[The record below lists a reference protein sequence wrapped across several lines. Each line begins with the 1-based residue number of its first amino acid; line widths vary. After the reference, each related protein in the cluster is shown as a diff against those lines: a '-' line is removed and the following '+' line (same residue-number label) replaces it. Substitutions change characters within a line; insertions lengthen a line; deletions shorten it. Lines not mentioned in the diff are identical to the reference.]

1 MYLIDSNILIYH
13 LNKGIPE
20 NSRKKLRQI
29 FQNHFNI
36 SVVTKMEF
44 LGFKMYTED
53 SFAKASQLLTFAS
66 VISLDD
72 TIVDKVISLKRER
85 TIKLPD
91 AIIAATAMKNNW
103 ILVTRNEKDFKGID
117 LDIYNPFQEARETV
131 HL

>member
-1 MYLIDSNILIYH
+1 MGEDLMYLIDSNILIYH
-13 LNKGIPE
+13 INKDIPE
-20 NSRKKLRQI
+20 NSRGKLKQI

-44 LGFKMYTED
+44 LGFKMHTEY
-53 SFAKASQLLTFAS
+53 SFARASQLLTFAS
-66 VISLDD
+66 VIGLDD

-103 ILVTRNEKDFKGID
+103 ILVTRNEKDFKGIA
-117 LDIYNPFQEARETV
+117 LDIYNPFSES
-131 HL
+131 